1 MIASAAFSS
10 NWGWAAA
17 TAVLGFVFFALVLR
31 QYLARRRMHR
41 LAWAIGVLFHAIAAA
56 MKT

>member
-17 TAVLGFVFFALVLR
+17 TAVLGFVFFVLVLR
-31 QYLARRRMHR
+31 QYLLRRRMHQ
-41 LAWAIGVLFHAIAAA
+41 LAWAIA
-56 MKT
+56 